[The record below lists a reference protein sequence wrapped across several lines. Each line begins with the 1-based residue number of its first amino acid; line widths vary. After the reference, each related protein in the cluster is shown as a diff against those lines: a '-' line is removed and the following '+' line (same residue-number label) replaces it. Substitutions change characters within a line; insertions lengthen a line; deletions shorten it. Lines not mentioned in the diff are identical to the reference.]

1 MKKLLFIL
9 SICASTNL
17 AFCQA
22 GDYQKAADGLEYK
35 IVRTGNNNLLQQG
48 QYIELHFTN
57 LRIRN
62 GNDSVLN
69 NTRISSGSQVMMF
82 DSVSIPP
89 AYLEIFKQMNEK
101 DSLHSRT
108 PADSV
113 FKQSPSQMP
122 SYFTSGDYLATN
134 ITIVN
139 VYKTKAEAD
148 VVINKNKEK
157 ATALAAQKV
166 KSQAIDDDL
175 ALSNYIIN
183 NNIKATKTPSGVYVT
198 FTKEGIGPIITDKNI
213 VKVMYKG
220 KTLRG
225 VIFDTN
231 MDQSKGHEDPLTA
244 NLTNDRTLGGGVIK
258 GMMEALYTMK
268 KGTKG
273 TMFIPSGL
281 AYGPRGAGGE
291 IGPDENLIF
300 DVEVLSVQTIDQYK
314 AEQTKDAAKASIEAG
329 KEAVKSAI
337 DNKKVPAKKT
347 PVKTVKKVIKKK

>member
-9 SICASTNL
+9 SICASANI

-22 GDYQKAADGLEYK
+22 GDYKKAADGLEYK

-62 GNDSVLN
+62 GKDSVLN

-82 DSVSIPP
+82 DSVGIPP
-89 AYLEIFKQMNEK
+89 AYLEIFKQMNEM

-108 PADSV
+108 LADSV
-113 FKQSPSQMP
+113 FKLDPSQMP
-122 SYFTSGDYLATN
+122 NYFTSGDYLATN

-148 VVINKNKEK
+148 IVINKNKEK

-166 KSQAIDDDL
+166 KFQAIEDDL
-175 ALSNYIIN
+175 ELSNYIIK
-183 NNIKATKTPSGVYVT
+183 NNIKATKTPSGVYVAI
-198 FTKEGIGPIITDKNI
+198 TKEGVGPIITDKNI
-213 VKVMYKG
+213 IKVMYKG
-220 KTLRG
+220 KTLKG
-225 VIFDTN
+225 LVFDTN
-231 MDQSKGHEDPLTA
+231 MDPSKGHEDPLTA
-244 NLTNDRTLGGGVIK
+244 NLTNDRTLGNGVIK

-291 IGPDENLIF
+291 IGPNENLIF
-300 DVEVLSVQTIDQYK
+300 DVEVLSIQTMEQVK
-314 AEQTKDAAKASIEAG
+314 AEQSK
-329 KEAVKSAI
+329 
-337 DNKKVPAKKT
+337 NKTQEIVEIPNTNSKT
-347 PVKTVKKVIKKK
+347 PVKKTPIKKAPLKPIKKAVKKK